1 MNEERMK
8 TLVNIYLNRQS
19 EITDGETD
27 TRSKWVAVSNCVKK
41 WDIDADDFG
50 RMFGDAMNK
59 AAPLINTA
67 KSSPVEGIRL
77 LCKNE
82 RTEDV
87 RDAFRDLLA
96 RDGGDLNLRQE
107 HVLAFVKKIND
118 LLAETVPDEWEVRQK
133 VRTAVMYLALI
144 RPTDNFMYRA
154 PEVSAFAGYTE
165 FDEELGYDRSFRMHN
180 YHRLC
185 DDMLDYVRTREDL
198 INKVNASLD
207 DKGRQIKDKDLPHI
221 DPTMHILVYDIIDSA
236 YHFDF
241 YEDKAAKKG
250 VKSSTVQQRK
260 HEKMKKRAAL
270 LEEREQCVD
279 RFDEV
284 KAERRAAKIPKLQ
297 GKKVAHRA
305 FGKGEIAEQDGR
317 YLTVVFPEVTKK
329 FALPG
334 CIVNGFLDISG
345 SQKIVDAVNRMEE
358 VSKKYRD
365 VENRLT
371 SLDVQLQMLE

>member
-1 MNEERMK
+1 MNDERMK

-19 EITDGETD
+19 EITDGDTD

-41 WDIDADDFG
+41 WDIDAEDFG
-50 RMFGDAMNK
+50 KMFGDAMKK

-67 KSSPVEGIRL
+67 KSSPVEGIKL

-107 HVLAFVKKIND
+107 RVLAFVKRIND
-118 LLAETVPDEWEVRQK
+118 LLADTVPDVWDVRQK

-144 RPTDNFMYRA
+144 RPADNFMYRA
-154 PEVSAFAGYTE
+154 PEVSAFAGFTE

-185 DDMLDYVRTREDL
+185 DEMLDYVRTREDL
-198 INKVNASLD
+198 IAAVTASLD
-207 DKGRQIKDKDLPHI
+207 EKGKQIKDRDLVNI
-221 DPTMHILVYDIIDSA
+221 DPTLHILVYDIIDSA

-241 YEDKAAKKG
+241 YEDRAAKRGTKT
-250 VKSSTVQQRK
+250 STVQQRR
-260 HEKMKKRAAL
+260 HERMKQRAAL

-297 GKKVAHRA
+297 GKKVTHQA
-305 FGKGEIAEQDGR
+305 FGKGEITVQDGR
-317 YLTVVFPEVTKK
+317 YLTVEFPSVTKK

-345 SQKIVDAVNRMEE
+345 GQKIVEAVNRMED
-358 VSKKYRD
+358 VAQKYRD